1 MLEFRPVVHIL
12 LHFLVPAGVARLAYR
27 EVWLKACI
35 AMVATIV
42 VDLDHL
48 LAVPRYDPDRCSIGT
63 HPLHYE
69 PLFLLYFAMLF
80 IPRLGFVGMGLLIHM
95 ALDGLDCTMM

>member
-1 MLEFRPVVHIL
+1 MSEFRPFVHL
-12 LHFLVPAGVARLAYR
+12 VLHFLVPGVVARTAFR
-27 EVWLKACI
+27 PAWARAWAVMA
-35 AMVATIV
+35 ATIV

-48 LAVPRYDPDRCSIGT
+48 LAVPRYDPGRCSIGT

-80 IPRLGFVGMGLLIHM
+80 IPRMGLVGLGLLIHM